1 MKYILPIIFF
11 VSCLTSCNQD
21 RIKELEAKNSE
32 LESQNDELQNE
43 LDEAQSKIEDYESK
57 FDNIQ
62 SLASDGH
69 DAISYFNW
77 SYQLQNALDAFEE
90 IEDEANY

>member
-1 MKYILPIIFF
+1 MKHILPIILSAF
-11 VSCLTSCNQD
+11 CLTSCNQE
-21 RIKELEAKNSE
+21 RVKELEVQNIEFESKNK
-32 LESQNDELQNE
+32 ELQDE
-43 LDEAQSKIEDYESK
+43 LDEANAKIQDYESK

-90 IEDEANY
+90 IENEANY